1 MTTAIDTKRLEELG
15 LIKRPELKKEELGQD
30 DFLSLMT
37 AQLQNQ
43 DPMKPMDNGDFLGQ
57 IAQFS
62 QVRGIQNL
70 EATFNKLADSLY
82 SNQAFQAASLV
93 GKSVVVPGSTGVLLP
108 GKTMDI
114 VVPLDKPVEQL
125 TIEIKNSAGQIVQ
138 RLASDKLN
146 AGDIEVAWDG
156 KDLNGA
162 PVSNGNYTVKATAM
176 IGGQSVG
183 VDTFVVAPIES
194 VPLGKGDGKLEIN
207 LAGLGKRP
215 FSEVRTIR

>member
-1 MTTAIDTKRLEELG
+1 MSTAIDTNRLEELG

-82 SNQAFQAASLV
+82 SNQALQAASLV

-108 GKTMDI
+108 GQTMDI
-114 VVPLDKPVEQL
+114 VIPLDSPVEQL
-125 TIEIKNSAGQIVQ
+125 TVEIKNNTGQVVR
-138 RLASDKLN
+138 RLESEKLK
-146 AGDIEVAWDG
+146 AGDIDIAWDG
-156 KDLNGA
+156 KDLNGK
-162 PVSNGNYTVKATAM
+162 PVSSGNYAVKATAM
-176 IGGQSVG
+176 IGGKSVG
-183 VDTFVVAPIES
+183 IDTWVEAPIES
-194 VPLGKGDGKLEIN
+194 VSLGKGDGKLN
-207 LAGLGKRP
+207 LNLSGLGTRA